1 MIVSRC
7 RDIEEFKKVHAQCDN
22 GCISTAENLVAL
34 GDYCFCFYSK
44 DTGKLLG
51 CIYLEDDNGR
61 VCLSGFSVKKNYNNV
76 IKAIKLISD
85 IFHEDDLYALT
96 DKKSA
101 IMVLLRCGFKKIDDE
116 TYLRKAF

>member
-22 GCISTAENLVAL
+22 GCISTAENLLAL

-61 VCLSGFSVKKNYNNV
+61 VCLSGFSVRKNYDIV
-76 IKAIKLISD
+76 IRAIKLISD
-85 IFHEDDLYALT
+85 IFHEDDLYSLT
-96 DKKSA
+96 NKKSA

>member
-7 RDIEEFKKVHAQCDN
+7 RDIEEFKRVHAQCEN
-22 GCISTAENLVAL
+22 ERIPSAESILAL
-34 GDYCFCFYSK
+34 NEYCFCFYDK
-44 DTGKLLG
+44 NTGKLLG

-61 VCLSGFSVKKNYNNV
+61 VCLSGFSVRKNYRVV
-76 IKAIKLISD
+76 IKAIKFISSL
-85 IFHEDDLYALT
+85 FHEDNLYALT

-101 IMVLLRCGFKKIDDE
+101 ILVLLRCGFKKIDDE

>member
-22 GCISTAENLVAL
+22 GCISTAENLLAL
-34 GDYCFCFYSK
+34 GDYCFCFYSRE
-44 DTGKLLG
+44 TGKLLG

-61 VCLSGFSVKKNYNNV
+61 VCLSGFSVRKNYDNV
-76 IKAIKLISD
+76 IRAIKLISD
-85 IFHEDDLYALT
+85 FFHKDDLYSLT
-96 DKKSA
+96 NKKSA

>member
-7 RDIEEFKKVHAQCDN
+7 RDIEEFKRVHAQCENDR
-22 GCISTAENLVAL
+22 IPSAESILAL
-34 GDYCFCFYSK
+34 NEYCFCFYSK

-61 VCLSGFSVKKNYNNV
+61 VCLSGFSVRKNYRVV
-76 IKAIKLISD
+76 IKAIKFISSL
-85 IFHEDDLYALT
+85 FHEDNLYALT
-96 DKKSA
+96 NKKSA
-101 IMVLLRCGFKKIDDE
+101 ILVLLRCGFKKIDDE

>member
-22 GCISTAENLVAL
+22 GCISTAENLLAL

-61 VCLSGFSVKKNYNNV
+61 VCLSGFSVRKNYDNV
-76 IKAIKLISD
+76 IRAIKLISD
-85 IFHEDDLYALT
+85 FFHKDDLYSLT
-96 DKKSA
+96 NKKSA

>member
-22 GCISTAENLVAL
+22 GCISTAENLLAL

-61 VCLSGFSVKKNYNNV
+61 VRSSGFSVRKNYRVV
-76 IKAIKLISD
+76 IKAIKFISSL
-85 IFHEDDLYALT
+85 FHEDNLYALT
-96 DKKSA
+96 NKKSA

>member
-22 GCISTAENLVAL
+22 GCISTAENLLAL

-61 VCLSGFSVKKNYNNV
+61 VCLSGFSVRKNYDIV
-76 IKAIKLISD
+76 IRAIKLISD
-85 IFHEDDLYALT
+85 IFHKDDLYSLT

>member
-7 RDIEEFKKVHAQCDN
+7 RDIKEFKRVHAQCDN
-22 GCISTAENLVAL
+22 GCISTAENLLAL

-61 VCLSGFSVKKNYNNV
+61 VCLSGFSIRNNYDNV

-85 IFHEDDLYALT
+85 ICHEDDLYALT

>member
-7 RDIEEFKKVHAQCDN
+7 RDIEEFKRVHAQCENDR
-22 GCISTAENLVAL
+22 IPSAESILAL
-34 GDYCFCFYSK
+34 DKYCFCFYSK

-61 VCLSGFSVKKNYNNV
+61 VCLSGFSVRKNYDNV
-76 IKAIKLISD
+76 IMAIKLISD
-85 IFHEDDLYALT
+85 IFHEDDLYSLT
-96 DKKSA
+96 NKKSA

>member
-22 GCISTAENLVAL
+22 GCISTAENLLAL

-51 CIYLEDDNGR
+51 CIQLEDDSGR
-61 VCLSGFSVKKNYNNV
+61 VCLSGFSVRKNYDIV
-76 IKAIKLISD
+76 IRAIKLISD
-85 IFHEDDLYALT
+85 VFHEDDLYALT

>member
-1 MIVSRC
+1 MIISKC
-7 RDIEEFKKVHAQCDN
+7 RDIEEFKRVHAECENDRIPSAESILALDN
-22 GCISTAENLVAL
+22 
-34 GDYCFCFYSK
+34 YCFCFYDDK
-44 DTGKLLG
+44 TYKLLG

-61 VCLSGFSVKKNYNNV
+61 VCLSGFSIRKNYKNV
-76 IKAIKLISD
+76 IKAIKIISD
-85 IFHEDDLYALT
+85 LFHEDDLYSLT

>member
-7 RDIEEFKKVHAQCDN
+7 RDIEEFKRVHAQCDN
-22 GCISTAENLVAL
+22 GCISTAENLLAL

-61 VCLSGFSVKKNYNNV
+61 VCLSGFSVRKNYRGV
-76 IKAIKLISD
+76 IKAIKFISSL
-85 IFHEDDLYALT
+85 FHEDNLYALT
-96 DKKSA
+96 NKKSA

>member
-7 RDIEEFKKVHAQCDN
+7 RDIEEFKRVHAQCENDR
-22 GCISTAENLVAL
+22 IPSAESILAL
-34 GDYCFCFYSK
+34 NEYCFCFYSK
-44 DTGKLLG
+44 DTGKRLG

-61 VCLSGFSVKKNYNNV
+61 VCLSGFSVRKNYRVV
-76 IKAIKLISD
+76 IKAIKFISSL
-85 IFHEDDLYALT
+85 FHEDNLYALT
-96 DKKSA
+96 NKKSA

>member
-7 RDIEEFKKVHAQCDN
+7 RDIEEFKMVHAQCDN
-22 GCISTAENLVAL
+22 GCISTAENLLAL

-85 IFHEDDLYALT
+85 FFHKDDLYSLT
-96 DKKSA
+96 NKKSA

>member
-7 RDIEEFKKVHAQCDN
+7 KDIEEFKRVHAQCENDR
-22 GCISTAENLVAL
+22 IPSAESILAL
-34 GDYCFCFYSK
+34 NEYCFCFYDK
-44 DTGKLLG
+44 YTGKLLG

-61 VCLSGFSVKKNYNNV
+61 VCLSGFSVRKNYRVV
-76 IKAIKLISD
+76 IKAIKFISSL
-85 IFHEDDLYALT
+85 FHEDNLYALT

>member
-7 RDIEEFKKVHAQCDN
+7 RDIEEYKRVHAQRDN
-22 GCISTAENLVAL
+22 RCISNAENLFDS
-34 GDYCFCFYSK
+34 GYYFFCFYSRE
-44 DTGKLLG
+44 TGKILG

-61 VCLSGFSVKKNYNNV
+61 VCLSGFSVRKIYD
-76 IKAIKLISD
+76 IFIRAIKLISD
-85 IFHEDDLYALT
+85 IFHKDDLYSLT

>member
-7 RDIEEFKKVHAQCDN
+7 RDIEEFKRVHAQRENDR
-22 GCISTAENLVAL
+22 IPSAESILAL
-34 GDYCFCFYSK
+34 NEYCFCFYSK

-61 VCLSGFSVKKNYNNV
+61 VCLSGFSVRNNYGNV
-76 IKAIKLISD
+76 IRAIKLISD
-85 IFHEDDLYALT
+85 IFHEDDLYSLT

-101 IMVLLRCGFKKIDDE
+101 IMVLLRCGFKKIDEE

>member
-22 GCISTAENLVAL
+22 GCISTAENLLAL

-51 CIYLEDDNGR
+51 CIYLEDDDGR
-61 VCLSGFSVKKNYNNV
+61 VCLSGFSVRKNYRVV
-76 IKAIKLISD
+76 IKAIKFISNL
-85 IFHEDDLYALT
+85 FHEDNLYALT
-96 DKKSA
+96 NKKSA

>member
-7 RDIEEFKKVHAQCDN
+7 RDIEEFKRVHSQCANDR
-22 GCISTAENLVAL
+22 IPSAESILAL
-34 GDYCFCFYSK
+34 NEYCFCFYSK

-61 VCLSGFSVKKNYNNV
+61 VCLSGFSVRKNYRVV
-76 IKAIKLISD
+76 IKAIKFISSL
-85 IFHEDDLYALT
+85 FHEDNLYALT

-101 IMVLLRCGFKKIDDE
+101 ILVLLRCGFKKIDNE

>member
-7 RDIEEFKKVHAQCDN
+7 RDIEEFKKVHAQCENDR
-22 GCISTAENLVAL
+22 IPSAESILAL
-34 GDYCFCFYSK
+34 NEYCFCFYSK

-61 VCLSGFSVKKNYNNV
+61 VCLSGFSIRKNYDIV
-76 IKAIKLISD
+76 IKAIKFISSL
-85 IFHEDDLYALT
+85 FHEDNLYALT
-96 DKKSA
+96 NKKSA

>member
-22 GCISTAENLVAL
+22 GCISTAENLLAL

-61 VCLSGFSVKKNYNNV
+61 VCLSGFSVRNNYDNV
-76 IKAIKLISD
+76 IRAIKLISD
-85 IFHEDDLYALT
+85 IFHEDDLYSLT
-96 DKKSA
+96 NKKSA

>member
-7 RDIEEFKKVHAQCDN
+7 RDIEEFKRVHAQCENDR
-22 GCISTAENLVAL
+22 IPSAESILAL
-34 GDYCFCFYSK
+34 NEYCFCFYDK
-44 DTGKLLG
+44 NTGKLLG

-61 VCLSGFSVKKNYNNV
+61 VCLSGFSVRKNYRVV
-76 IKAIKLISD
+76 IKAIKFISSL
-85 IFHEDDLYALT
+85 FHEDNLYALT

>member
-22 GCISTAENLVAL
+22 GCISTAENLLAL
-34 GDYCFCFYSK
+34 GDYCFCFYSRE
-44 DTGKLLG
+44 TGKLLG

-61 VCLSGFSVKKNYNNV
+61 VCLSGFSVRKNYNIV
-76 IKAIKLISD
+76 IRAIKLISD
-85 IFHEDDLYALT
+85 IFHEDDLYSLT

-101 IMVLLRCGFKKIDDE
+101 IMVLLRCGFKKIDEE

>member
-22 GCISTAENLVAL
+22 GCISTAENLLAL

-61 VCLSGFSVKKNYNNV
+61 VCLSGFSVRKNYD
-76 IKAIKLISD
+76 IIIRAIKLISD
-85 IFHEDDLYALT
+85 IFHEDDLYSLT

>member
-22 GCISTAENLVAL
+22 GCISTAENLLAL
-34 GDYCFCFYSK
+34 GDYCFCFYSRE
-44 DTGKLLG
+44 TGKLLG

-61 VCLSGFSVKKNYNNV
+61 VCLSGFSVRKNYDIV

-85 IFHEDDLYALT
+85 IFHEDDLYSLT

>member
-22 GCISTAENLVAL
+22 GCISTAENLLAL

-61 VCLSGFSVKKNYNNV
+61 VCLSGFSVRKNYDIV

-85 IFHEDDLYALT
+85 IFHKDDLYSLT

>member
-7 RDIEEFKKVHAQCDN
+7 RDIEEFKRVHAQCDN
-22 GCISTAENLVAL
+22 GCISTAENLLAL

-61 VCLSGFSVKKNYNNV
+61 VCLSGFSVRKNYDIV
-76 IKAIKLISD
+76 IRAIKFISD
-85 IFHEDDLYALT
+85 IFHEDDLYSLT

>member
-7 RDIEEFKKVHAQCDN
+7 RDIEEFKRVHAQCENDR
-22 GCISTAENLVAL
+22 IPSAESILAL
-34 GDYCFCFYSK
+34 NEYCFCFYDK

-61 VCLSGFSVKKNYNNV
+61 VCLSGFSVRKNYRVV
-76 IKAIKLISD
+76 IKAIKFISSL
-85 IFHEDDLYALT
+85 FHEDNLYALT

-101 IMVLLRCGFKKIDDE
+101 ILVLLRCGFKKIDNE

>member
-7 RDIEEFKKVHAQCDN
+7 RDIEEFKRVHAQCENDR
-22 GCISTAENLVAL
+22 IPSAESILAL
-34 GDYCFCFYSK
+34 DKYCFCFYSK

-61 VCLSGFSVKKNYNNV
+61 VCLSGFSVRKNYDNV
-76 IKAIKLISD
+76 ISATKLISD
-85 IFHEDDLYALT
+85 FFHKDDRYSLA

>member
-22 GCISTAENLVAL
+22 GCISTAENLLAL

-44 DTGKLLG
+44 DTGKLLS

-61 VCLSGFSVKKNYNNV
+61 VCLSGFSVRKNYRVV
-76 IKAIKLISD
+76 IKAIKFISSL
-85 IFHEDDLYALT
+85 FHEDNLYALT
-96 DKKSA
+96 NKKSA

>member
-22 GCISTAENLVAL
+22 GCISTAENLLAL

-61 VCLSGFSVKKNYNNV
+61 VCLSGFSIRKNYKNI

-85 IFHEDDLYALT
+85 IFHEDDLYSLT

>member
-7 RDIEEFKKVHAQCDN
+7 RDIEEFKRVHAQCENDR
-22 GCISTAENLVAL
+22 IPSAESILAL
-34 GDYCFCFYSK
+34 NEYCFCFYDK
-44 DTGKLLG
+44 NTGKLLG

-61 VCLSGFSVKKNYNNV
+61 VCLSGFSVRKNYRVV
-76 IKAIKLISD
+76 IKAIKFISD
-85 IFHEDDLYALT
+85 LFHEDNLYALT

-101 IMVLLRCGFKKIDDE
+101 ILVLLRCGFKKIDDE

>member
-7 RDIEEFKKVHAQCDN
+7 IDIAEFKRVHAQSENDR
-22 GCISTAENLVAL
+22 IPSAESILAL
-34 GDYCFCFYSK
+34 NEYCFCFYDK
-44 DTGKLLG
+44 NTGKLLG

-61 VCLSGFSVKKNYNNV
+61 VCLSGFSVKKNYRVV
-76 IKAIKLISD
+76 IKAIKFISSL
-85 IFHEDDLYALT
+85 FHIDNLYALT

-101 IMVLLRCGFKKIDDE
+101 ILVLLRCGFKKIDDE

>member
-7 RDIEEFKKVHAQCDN
+7 RDIEEFKKVHSECENDR
-22 GCISTAENLVAL
+22 IPSAESILAL
-34 GDYCFCFYSK
+34 NEYCFCFYSK

-61 VCLSGFSVKKNYNNV
+61 VCLSGFSIRKNYKNI